1 MPNFFDHFAVNS
13 SKRTCNNGLGLLSL
27 NASGLNIFYLR
38 KVNKGV
44 ILTGHSKNLTP
55 GIHFLK
61 NFCSKSTRDL
71 DIFFSKIYSKVEI
84 DCLILKRNWGPFGQ
98 KLKKICQ
105 L

>member
-55 GIHFLK
+55 GIHFFFH
-61 NFCSKSTRDL
+61 FCSKWARHL

-84 DCLILKRNWGPFGQ
+84 DCLILKRNWGP

-105 L
+105 V

>member
-27 NASGLNIFYLR
+27 NASGLNIFYFR

-55 GIHFLK
+55 GIHFFY
-61 NFCSKSTRDL
+61 FCSKWARHL
-71 DIFFSKIYSKVEI
+71 DIFFFKNIFKS
-84 DCLILKRNWGPFGQ
+84 
-98 KLKKICQ
+98 
-105 L
+105 